1 MKAMSNSSPCLRPR
15 NMQKFNFQ
23 AARSRAFTL
32 IELLV
37 VIAIIAILAAMLL
50 PALSAAKKKAQGAF
64 CMNNTKQ
71 VTLGWI
77 MYQGDNE
84 DALLGYAFAVKGK
97 MSWTAPNDNANETM
111 MTDTNSGMS
120 AYVKTA
126 KVYKCP
132 GDTYTFAVGDRVRS
146 LSMNGALVGVN
157 PGAGSG
163 PTPLG
168 TLGGTRTYFS
178 AKKGNDL
185 NSPGPSSIFVWLDEQ
200 ADSIDDDAFMFK
212 AGANSRATETWQNL
226 PASYHGGAG
235 SLSFA
240 DGHSQIIKWLGGPG
254 KTTWVPTGVNYPTGN
269 GYWTIAQYNP
279 DYETM
284 DEWMPYK

>member
-1 MKAMSNSSPCLRPR
+1 MSNLSSCLRPR
-15 NMQKFNFQ
+15 NMQKYNFQ
-23 AARSRAFTL
+23 SVRSRAFTL

-168 TLGGTRTYFS
+168 TLGGDE
-178 AKKGNDL
+178 DL
-185 NSPGPSSIFVWLDEQ
+185 F
-200 ADSIDDDAFMFK
+200 FC
-212 AGANSRATETWQNL
+212 
-226 PASYHGGAG
+226 
-235 SLSFA
+235 
-240 DGHSQIIKWLGGPG
+240 
-254 KTTWVPTGVNYPTGN
+254 
-269 GYWTIAQYNP
+269 
-279 DYETM
+279 
-284 DEWMPYK
+284 

>member
-1 MKAMSNSSPCLRPR
+1 MSNLSPCLRSR
-15 NMQKFNFQ
+15 NMQKNNFQ
-23 AARSRAFTL
+23 SVRSRAFTL

-50 PALSAAKKKAQGAF
+50 PALSAAKKKAQGAY

-77 MYQGDNE
+77 MFQGDNE
-84 DALLGYAFAVKGK
+84 DALMGYSHAVYGK
-97 MSWTAPNDNANETM
+97 MSWTAPNDNANETI
-111 MTDTNSGMS
+111 MTDTNSEMS

-132 GDTYTFAVGDRVRS
+132 GDTYTFAAGDRVRS
-146 LSMNGALVGVN
+146 LSMNGALVGN
-157 PGAGSG
+157 EPGAGSG
-163 PTPLG
+163 PTFPAAG
-168 TLGGTRTYFS
+168 AGYQFRTYFA
-178 AKKGNDL
+178 AKKANDL

-200 ADSIDDDAFMFK
+200 ADSIDDDAFMFDPGK
-212 AGANSRATETWQNL
+212 TSRAAEYWRNL
-226 PASYHGGAG
+226 PASYHGGSG

-240 DGHSQIIKWLGGPG
+240 DGHSQIVKWLGASKTIILPTDKNDPTQWNTPG
-254 KTTWVPTGVNYPTGN
+254 
-269 GYWTIAQYNP
+269 YNP

>member
-1 MKAMSNSSPCLRPR
+1 MSNSSPCLRSR
-15 NMQKFNFQ
+15 NMQKNNFQ
-23 AARSRAFTL
+23 PAGSRAFTL

-50 PALSAAKKKAQGAF
+50 PALASAKKRAQGAF

-77 MYQGDNE
+77 MYEGDND
-84 DALLGYAFAVKGK
+84 DALLGYKYAVHGQ
-97 MSWTAPNDNANETM
+97 MSWTAPNDNTNDTM
-111 MTDTNSGMS
+111 MVDTNSGMS
-120 AYVKTA
+120 AYIKTS

-146 LSMNGALVGVN
+146 LAMNGALVGVN

-168 TLGGTRTYFS
+168 TLNGTRTYFS
-178 AKKGNDL
+178 AKKANELGN
-185 NSPGPSSIFVWLDEQ
+185 PGPSSIFVWLDEQ

-212 AGANSRATETWQNL
+212 AGANSKGTEAWQNL
-226 PASYHGGAG
+226 PASYHGGSG
-235 SLSFA
+235 SFSFA
-240 DGHSQIIKWLGGPG
+240 DGHSQLVKWLGAS
-254 KTTWVPTGVNYPTGN
+254 KTIMTPIGQNFFAGN
-269 GYWTIAQYNP
+269 GYWTTAQYNL